1 MLEQILFSVTF
12 VFGVLSLLTRTKLF
26 DTTLGGVLD
35 TLYWRKLPP
44 VLQWIDVILFL
55 LCLGYQA
62 NYWLYN

>member
-1 MLEQILFSVTF
+1 MLEQILFSATF

-26 DTTLGGVLD
+26 DTTLGGLLD

-44 VLQWIDVILFL
+44 VFQWIDVILFL